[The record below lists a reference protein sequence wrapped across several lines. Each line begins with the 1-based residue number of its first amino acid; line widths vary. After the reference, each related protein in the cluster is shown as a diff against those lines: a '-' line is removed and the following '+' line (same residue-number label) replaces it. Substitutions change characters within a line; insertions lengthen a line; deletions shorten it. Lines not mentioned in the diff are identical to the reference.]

1 MQGCYIITFKSKMQR
16 IVAIRKTAKS
26 PIAAILPDGYTVD
39 MNTKLITEYYQS
51 IQTGGC
57 SYPISSS
64 FKQLTIQEYFKKL
77 PQIGNFGILEIDY
90 SYRKGK

>member
-1 MQGCYIITFKSKMQR
+1 
-16 IVAIRKTAKS
+16 
-26 PIAAILPDGYTVD
+26 

-64 FKQLTIQEYFKKL
+64 FKQLTIQEYFKNYHRL
-77 PQIGNFGILEIDY
+77 VILEYWKLIILTERGNEKQTIINDCQ
-90 SYRKGK
+90 